1 MIKKLFR
8 RKKQEQQPAQVQD
21 EKVEQAPL
29 KINRKVKGKISMPK
43 TRERFTLFGHIY
55 YCAGY
60 MEDKNGYLSMLVRR
74 RVEARSE
81 SLYFVWPLM
90 VKKEQVEDDTDK

>member
-1 MIKKLFR
+1 
-8 RKKQEQQPAQVQD
+8 
-21 EKVEQAPL
+21 
-29 KINRKVKGKISMPK
+29 
-43 TRERFTLFGHIY
+43 
-55 YCAGY
+55 

-74 RVEARSE
+74 RVDVRSE